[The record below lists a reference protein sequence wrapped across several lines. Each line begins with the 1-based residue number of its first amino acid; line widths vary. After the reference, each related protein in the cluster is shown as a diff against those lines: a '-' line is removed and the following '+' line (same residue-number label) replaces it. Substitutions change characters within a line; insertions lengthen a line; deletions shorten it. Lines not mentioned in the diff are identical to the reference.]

1 MSTNQSQLATA
12 ALETLHGA
20 RGLPPAEAT
29 AKLLSGRFSGEPFV
43 TMPVGRGIVSSAT
56 IQRMECPGISNAWR
70 LCQSFRADGANRSKL
85 PETLFIEAK
94 RLMPK
99 FAIGDLVDKD
109 KTHSGTV
116 IAVFTTIEGEQR
128 YAVDLDGYGALQFI
142 MECNLVPH
150 ETPQ

>member
-1 MSTNQSQLATA
+1 MATPRGVITGHDCVLATNRSVA
-12 ALETLHGA
+12 VNIPRI
-20 RGLPPAEAT
+20 RGPITGTIL
-29 AKLLSGRFSGEPFV
+29 GEPFV

-70 LCQSFRADGANRSKL
+70 LCQSFRADCANRSKL
-85 PETLFIEAK
+85 PETLFIEAE

-99 FAIGDLVDKD
+99 FAIGDVVDKD
-109 KTHSGTV
+109 KTQSGTV

-128 YAVDLDGYGALQFI
+128 YAVDMDGYGALQFV